1 MDHLIRFTTAEG
13 VEGTHHTAGL
23 DEAIAFA
30 ERIRNAE
37 GATAVRLFR
46 LTEVPIE
53 FRPYYR
59 VEVGGVV
66 EHDHHDAPPVPV
78 GEVMDTEHAG
88 PSVVTSE
95 LIPRPVGPA
104 PGDPAGANG
113 RRLFSR

>member
-13 VEGTHHTAGL
+13 VDGTHHTASL

-37 GATAVRLFR
+37 GATGVRLFR

-53 FRPYYR
+53 FRTYYR

-66 EHDHHDAPPVPV
+66 EHDHHEAPPVPV
-78 GEVMDTEHAG
+78 GAPAEAEHVRPPAM
-88 PSVVTSE
+88 TSE
-95 LIPRPVGPA
+95 LIPRPVGPT
-104 PGDPAGANG
+104 PVDPMGANG

>member
-13 VEGTHHTAGL
+13 VEGTHHTSSL

-37 GATAVRLFR
+37 GATDVRLFR

-53 FRPYYR
+53 FKTYYR
-59 VEVGGVV
+59 AEVGVAV
-66 EHDHHDAPPVPV
+66 EHEHHEPVPAQAGEPQHPDHAGPPV
-78 GEVMDTEHAG
+78 GELVA
-88 PSVVTSE
+88 
-95 LIPRPVGPA
+95 RPVGPG
-104 PGDPAGANG
+104 PLDPAGANG